1 MSRSGLAERYRL
13 ALCGRESPKVV
24 TRSHCCNELNLL
36 NHHLKPPPLTLP
48 SLPLT
53 PRDALVD
60 PNYFLKFGPWFNPP

>member
-24 TRSHCCNELNLL
+24 TCSHCCNELNLL
-36 NHHLKPPPLTLP
+36 NHHLKTPT
-48 SLPLT
+48 PLT